1 MTSSSEQPLFIRN
14 LLPTRNKNGKKKG
27 GEKKKK
33 RSSVSYNYIQV
44 PVRRLTELLFSLV
57 FYFLCLSLLL
67 FGSYPSPVSIQFFFF
82 FALVAEYNFIT
93 CVFFFCLFFDFS
105 SSYHRH
111 SANAFGLVCSPPP
124 TAASQLRGCK
134 VAKNVFLRTCARI
147 GKLFSIQSG
156 MNCTSTL
163 LSSELSAN
171 AWINMMQRMGRG
183 AREKQTKGREIR

>member
-1 MTSSSEQPLFIRN
+1 M
-14 LLPTRNKNGKKKG
+14 
-27 GEKKKK
+27 EKKKEEKK
-33 RSSVSYNYIQV
+33 RKKEAPSRTITFRYPFAGLPSFCFRQCFIFCVCLSSFLG
-44 PVRRLTELLFSLV
+44 LTPLQCLFS
-57 FYFLCLSLLL
+57 
-67 FGSYPSPVSIQFFFF
+67 FFF

-93 CVFFFCLFFDFS
+93 CFFFFCLFFDFS